1 MRSHPGA
8 ALPLQRVLDEEY
20 PFPGVP
26 VRSGAEIL
34 WSPPV
39 DFAEDKDQYTILMDA
54 PGMNKA
60 DVHVNYKDGILYVH
74 GRRTHE
80 KEVSDEQATMY
91 LLERRCGSFM
101 RHFHLHAT
109 VMQDKI
115 QADYENG
122 ILKITVPKNKK
133 ASSKHVSVKIS

>member
-1 MRSHPGA
+1 M
-8 ALPLQRVLDEEY
+8 
-20 PFPGVP
+20 
-26 VRSGAEIL
+26 
-34 WSPPV
+34 
-39 DFAEDKDQYTILMDA
+39 DFVEDKKEYTIFMDA

-60 DVHVNYKDGILYVH
+60 DIHVDYKEGILYVH

-80 KEVSDEQATMY
+80 KEVSDEEATMY

-109 VMQDKI
+109 VIQDKI
-115 QADYENG
+115 QADYKDG

-133 ASSKHVSVKIS
+133 ASSKHVSVKIT

>member
-1 MRSHPGA
+1 MISDQGA
-8 ALPLQRVLDEEY
+8 ALPLQRVLDEEF
-20 PFPGVP
+20 PFPGLSVG
-26 VRSGAEIL
+26 SAGEIL

-39 DFAEDKDQYTILMDA
+39 A

-60 DVHVNYKDGILYVH
+60 HIHVNYKDGILYVH
-74 GRRTHE
+74 GKRTHE
-80 KEVSDEQATMY
+80 KEVGNEHSTMY

-101 RHFHLHAT
+101 RHFHLHTT

-115 QADYENG
+115 RADYKNG
-122 ILKITVPKNKK
+122 ILKITVPKDKK